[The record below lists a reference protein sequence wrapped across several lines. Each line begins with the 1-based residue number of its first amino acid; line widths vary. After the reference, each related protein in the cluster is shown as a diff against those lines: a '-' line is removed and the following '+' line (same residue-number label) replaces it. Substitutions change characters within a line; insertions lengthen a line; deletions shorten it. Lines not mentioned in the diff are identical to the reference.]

1 MLDFVLDI
9 YAQFEDYITLIV
21 TASALIF
28 VISLI
33 FTPFLVSK
41 IPHDYFTNAKYHKLE
56 IEHFGHIVA
65 VVGRSALGL
74 ALVFLGFVMLFTPGQ
89 GILAIIVG
97 LFLMEF
103 PGKKRLECKIIQNEV
118 TFKALNWMRKKFKQ
132 PPFDR

>member
-9 YAQFEDYITLIV
+9 YAQFEDYTALIV

-28 VISLI
+28 VISLV

-56 IEHFGHIVA
+56 IKHFGHIVA

-103 PGKKRLECKIIQNEV
+103 PGKKRLEYKIIQNEV

>member
-9 YAQFEDYITLIV
+9 YAQFEDYIALIV

-74 ALVFLGFVMLFTPGQ
+74 TLVFLGFVMLFTPGQ

>member
-9 YAQFEDYITLIV
+9 YTQFEDYIALIV
-21 TASALIF
+21 TTSALIF
-28 VISLI
+28 VVSLI

-41 IPHDYFTNAKYHKLE
+41 IPHDYFTNEKYHQLE
-56 IEHFGHIVA
+56 IKHFGHLIA
-65 VVGRSALGL
+65 VVGRSVLGL
-74 ALVFLGFVMLFTPGQ
+74 VLVLLGFVMLFTPGQ

-103 PGKKRLECKIIQNEV
+103 PGKKRLEHKIIENEV

>member
-9 YAQFEDYITLIV
+9 YAQFEDYIPLIV

>member
-9 YAQFEDYITLIV
+9 YAQFEDYIALIV

-89 GILAIIVG
+89 RILAIIVG

>member
-9 YAQFEDYITLIV
+9 YAQFEDYIALIV

>member
-1 MLDFVLDI
+1 MLDFALNI
-9 YAQFEDYITLIV
+9 YTQFEDYIILVV

-28 VISLI
+28 VASLL

-41 IPHDYFTNAKYHKLE
+41 IPHDYFTNTKYHKLE
-56 IEHFGHIVA
+56 IKHFGRLIV

-74 ALVFLGFVMLFTPGQ
+74 VLVLLGLVMLFTPGQ

-103 PGKKRLECKIIQNEV
+103 PGKKRLEREMIENEV
-118 TFKALNWMRKKFKQ
+118 TFKALNWMREKFKK

>member
-9 YAQFEDYITLIV
+9 YAQFEDYIALIV

-28 VISLI
+28 VVSLI

-41 IPHDYFTNAKYHKLE
+41 IPHDYFTNAKYHQLE
-56 IEHFGHIVA
+56 IKHFGHLIIV
-65 VVGRSALGL
+65 VLRSVFGFLLILLGL
-74 ALVFLGFVMLFTPGQ
+74 VMLFTPGQ

-103 PGKKRLECKIIQNEV
+103 PGKKRLEHKIIENEI
-118 TFKALNWMRKKFKQ
+118 TFKSLNWMREKFKK
-132 PPFDR
+132 PPLER